1 MRSMRLGVELENAM
15 DLGDRL
21 WIERRAVTRRDN
33 SFAPGTVKMAA
44 PISDDAV
51 AAVRSVATAAVTDNG
66 VIRNSLR
73 DRDLIDCYNETIV
86 RGERV
91 HAVGKTL
98 QLQCRRVSG
107 QAFAQCPT
115 DCEELRWRSYQ
126 HRTDA
131 SDPVAGKI
139 CTTMW
144 CGHED
149 HAPNIAPVI
158 EDENFL
164 KEVFTLGVHRGL
176 GRRMSKSFDPE
187 SRAGIG
193 KQSSCDT
200 SAHAMSH
207 HYHRF
212 AQRIFFLNR
221 VEFLP
226 ENGCAIR
233 IRITAGIAVE
243 PNLVIAPEIRIAAEI
258 VHHWHPRYRC
268 VNEAMDHEQ
277 HSFVWIIGFK
287 PGDPGSTGVFLR
299 PKKTGEP
306 QFLGFFPRKQ
316 HGI

>member
-1 MRSMRLGVELENAM
+1 MRSMRLSVELENPM
-15 DLGDRL
+15 DLGDGLR
-21 WIERRAVTRRDN
+21 IFRRTVIARRDK
-33 SFAPGTVKMAA
+33 FAFGTIEVAA
-44 PISDDAV
+44 PVSDDAV

-107 QAFAQCPT
+107 QAFAQRPT

-176 GRRMSKSFDPE
+176 GRGMSESF
-187 SRAGIG
+187 
-193 KQSSCDT
+193 
-200 SAHAMSH
+200 
-207 HYHRF
+207 
-212 AQRIFFLNR
+212 
-221 VEFLP
+221 
-226 ENGCAIR
+226 
-233 IRITAGIAVE
+233 
-243 PNLVIAPEIRIAAEI
+243 
-258 VHHWHPRYRC
+258 
-268 VNEAMDHEQ
+268 
-277 HSFVWIIGFK
+277 
-287 PGDPGSTGVFLR
+287 
-299 PKKTGEP
+299 
-306 QFLGFFPRKQ
+306 
-316 HGI
+316 